1 MARKKNIAAGQ
12 NAVIY
17 ARYSS
22 HNQREVSIEQQVRE
36 CMKHAA
42 ELGLHVVG
50 TYEDRAIS
58 GKTDKRPNFQRMM
71 RDAEKGKFQ
80 AVVAWKSNRIGRN
93 MLQAMVNEAKLED
106 CGVKVFYAEEDF
118 DDTAA
123 GRFALRNM
131 MNVNQFYS
139 ENMAEDITRGLY
151 DNASKCMANG
161 RQPLG
166 YKRGEDGR
174 VVLDEAN
181 AAVVRE
187 IFTRVAAGDLFV
199 DIARDLNA
207 QGIKTSKG
215 ANWNK
220 GSFQSI
226 CQNERYR
233 GIYIYGDV
241 RVADGIPRI
250 VSDDLWYRVQEA
262 MRMKKNPVGTR
273 HRVGAEDY
281 LLTGKL
287 RCGHCGSYMTG
298 VSGTS
303 RNGELH
309 YYYTC
314 QKRRTEHACDKKNIR
329 RDVIE
334 PAVAQAI
341 KMYCLTD
348 DVIEWMADRT
358 VEYWKKHDNDLQI
371 EALEQQL
378 EENKKATSNMLK
390 AIEMGIITEATR
402 TRMVELETEQSRL
415 SVQLNAAKEDV
426 VKIDREQIISYLEL
440 LQQGDIHDRDF
451 QMELFKNF
459 LVAVYV
465 YDDNRMK
472 LVFSCMGDQ
481 NSVEIP
487 LETGEDPPDGGLSP
501 DAKMFVLTPDSS
513 TRSERHHTLCGA
525 FFVLHCSR
533 KTQKN
538 FCPLPQPA
546 RNGLFCARMADHG
559 RRNLCYNI
567 KNREAEGTGGA
578 AMNLQTAIVEDSK
591 PDAERLK
598 QLLKKAFENENIS
611 CNCFASGDEFLRAG
625 GREGYQVVFL
635 DICMEG
641 TNGIET
647 AQRLRAADPD
657 LLIVFV
663 TSSPEY
669 VWDAFPVHPFDYL
682 LKPYKEEKVEQL
694 AGELRRVLCRQQPEL
709 EVRIAR
715 QIVRLPL
722 TKIYYATAQN
732 HYVRVVT
739 DDGECRA
746 TANFAQ
752 VQEQLQTQPEFL
764 VCNRGVIIN
773 MSKVLRFEGDCIE
786 MLDGTHLPVRQKDKN
801 SLLAQ
806 FTQYQ
811 FRGMQREF

>member
-1 MARKKNIAAGQ
+1 MARKKNIAAGLD
-12 NAVIY
+12 AVIY

-22 HNQREVSIEQQVRE
+22 HNQREVSIEQQIAE
-36 CMKHAA
+36 CTKHAA
-42 ELGLHVVG
+42 ALGLRIVG

-58 GKTDKRPNFQRMM
+58 GKTDNRPRFQQMM

-93 MLQAMVNEAKLED
+93 MLQAMVNEAKLD
-106 CGVKVFYAEEDF
+106 DYGVKVFYAEEDF

-166 YKRGEDGR
+166 YKRGENGR

-348 DVIEWMADRT
+348 DVIAWIADRT
-358 VEYWKKHDNDLQI
+358 VEYWEKHDNDLQI

-513 TRSERHHTLCGA
+513 TRRKSTARERAVFLLLPTKGETMSYAIVFSSKTGNTKLLADTLHAC
-525 FFVLHCSR
+525 
-533 KTQKN
+533 
-538 FCPLPQPA
+538 LPQE
-546 RNGLFCARMADHG
+546 NC
-559 RRNLCYNI
+559 CYF
-567 KNREAEGTGGA
+567 GTPDPA
-578 AMNLQTAIVEDSK
+578 AMEADDLYVGFWTDKGNADESTLDFLKQLHGKSIFLFGTAGFGGSEEYFNKILKKVERSLDRSNTVFGRYMCQGKMPLSVRQRYEGMKKQPIHLPNLDALIENFDNALSH
-591 PDAERLK
+591 PDAEDLERLK
-598 QLLKKAFENENIS
+598 QAVK
-611 CNCFASGDEFLRAG
+611 
-625 GREGYQVVFL
+625 
-635 DICMEG
+635 
-641 TNGIET
+641 
-647 AQRLRAADPD
+647 
-657 LLIVFV
+657 
-663 TSSPEY
+663 
-669 VWDAFPVHPFDYL
+669 
-682 LKPYKEEKVEQL
+682 
-694 AGELRRVLCRQQPEL
+694 
-709 EVRIAR
+709 
-715 QIVRLPL
+715 
-722 TKIYYATAQN
+722 
-732 HYVRVVT
+732 
-739 DDGECRA
+739 
-746 TANFAQ
+746 
-752 VQEQLQTQPEFL
+752 
-764 VCNRGVIIN
+764 
-773 MSKVLRFEGDCIE
+773 
-786 MLDGTHLPVRQKDKN
+786 
-801 SLLAQ
+801 
-806 FTQYQ
+806 
-811 FRGMQREF
+811 

>member
-348 DVIEWMADRT
+348 DVIAWIADRT
-358 VEYWKKHDNDLQI
+358 VEYWEKHDNDLQI

-415 SVQLNAAKEDV
+415 SVQLNVAKEDV

-513 TRSERHHTLCGA
+513 TRRKKHYTETCGVFLLLPTKGETMSYAIVFSSKTGNTKLLADTLHAC
-525 FFVLHCSR
+525 
-533 KTQKN
+533 
-538 FCPLPQPA
+538 LPQE
-546 RNGLFCARMADHG
+546 NC
-559 RRNLCYNI
+559 CYF
-567 KNREAEGTGGA
+567 GTPDPA
-578 AMNLQTAIVEDSK
+578 AMEADDLYVGFWTDKGNADESTLDFLKQLHGKNIFLFGTAGFGGSEEYFNKILKKVERSLDRSNTVFGRYMCQGKMPLSVRQRYEGMKKQPIHLPNLDALIENFDNALSH
-591 PDAERLK
+591 PDAEDLERLK
-598 QLLKKAFENENIS
+598 QAVK
-611 CNCFASGDEFLRAG
+611 
-625 GREGYQVVFL
+625 
-635 DICMEG
+635 
-641 TNGIET
+641 
-647 AQRLRAADPD
+647 
-657 LLIVFV
+657 
-663 TSSPEY
+663 
-669 VWDAFPVHPFDYL
+669 
-682 LKPYKEEKVEQL
+682 
-694 AGELRRVLCRQQPEL
+694 
-709 EVRIAR
+709 
-715 QIVRLPL
+715 
-722 TKIYYATAQN
+722 
-732 HYVRVVT
+732 
-739 DDGECRA
+739 
-746 TANFAQ
+746 
-752 VQEQLQTQPEFL
+752 
-764 VCNRGVIIN
+764 
-773 MSKVLRFEGDCIE
+773 
-786 MLDGTHLPVRQKDKN
+786 
-801 SLLAQ
+801 
-806 FTQYQ
+806 
-811 FRGMQREF
+811 

>member
-241 RVADGIPRI
+241 RVVDGIPRI

-358 VEYWKKHDNDLQI
+358 VEYWEKHDNDLQI

-567 KNREAEGTGGA
+567 KKQGSRRNRGCSNEPADGDRGG
-578 AMNLQTAIVEDSK
+578 Q
-591 PDAERLK
+591 
-598 QLLKKAFENENIS
+598 Q
-611 CNCFASGDEFLRAG
+611 AG
-625 GREGYQVVFL
+625 CRTV
-635 DICMEG
+635 
-641 TNGIET
+641 ET
-647 AQRLRAADPD
+647 AA
-657 LLIVFV
+657 
-663 TSSPEY
+663 
-669 VWDAFPVHPFDYL
+669 
-682 LKPYKEEKVEQL
+682 EK
-694 AGELRRVLCRQQPEL
+694 G
-709 EVRIAR
+709 I
-715 QIVRLPL
+715 
-722 TKIYYATAQN
+722 
-732 HYVRVVT
+732 
-739 DDGECRA
+739 
-746 TANFAQ
+746 
-752 VQEQLQTQPEFL
+752 
-764 VCNRGVIIN
+764 
-773 MSKVLRFEGDCIE
+773 
-786 MLDGTHLPVRQKDKN
+786 
-801 SLLAQ
+801 
-806 FTQYQ
+806 
-811 FRGMQREF
+811 

>member
-12 NAVIY
+12 DAVIY

-22 HNQREVSIEQQVRE
+22 HNQREVSIEQQIAE
-36 CMKHAA
+36 CTKYAVA
-42 ELGLHVVG
+42 LGLRIVG

-58 GKTDKRPNFQRMM
+58 GKTDNRPRFQQMM
-71 RDAEKGKFQ
+71 RDAGKGKFQ

-93 MLQAMVNEAKLED
+93 MLQAMVNEAKLD
-106 CGVKVFYAEEDF
+106 DYGVKVFYAEEDF

-174 VVLDEAN
+174 VVLDDAN

-241 RVADGIPRI
+241 RVVDGIPRI

-287 RCGHCGSYMTG
+287 HCGHCGSYMTG

-358 VEYWKKHDNDLQI
+358 VEYWEKHDNDLQI

-513 TRSERHHTLCGA
+513 TRRKSTAWKRVVFFCCYRTKEKTMSYAIVFSSKTGNTKLLADTLHTC
-525 FFVLHCSR
+525 
-533 KTQKN
+533 
-538 FCPLPQPA
+538 LPQESCCYFGTPDPA
-546 RNGLFCARMADHG
+546 ALEADELYVGFWTDKGTADESTSDFLKQLHGKNIFLFGTAGFGGSEEYFSKILKKVERSLDRSNTVFGCYMCQGKMPLSVRQRYEGMKKQPIHLP
-559 RRNLCYNI
+559 NLDALIENFD
-567 KNREAEGTGGA
+567 NA
-578 AMNLQTAIVEDSK
+578 LSH
-591 PDAERLK
+591 PDADDLERLK
-598 QLLKKAFENENIS
+598 QAVK
-611 CNCFASGDEFLRAG
+611 
-625 GREGYQVVFL
+625 
-635 DICMEG
+635 
-641 TNGIET
+641 
-647 AQRLRAADPD
+647 
-657 LLIVFV
+657 
-663 TSSPEY
+663 
-669 VWDAFPVHPFDYL
+669 
-682 LKPYKEEKVEQL
+682 
-694 AGELRRVLCRQQPEL
+694 
-709 EVRIAR
+709 
-715 QIVRLPL
+715 
-722 TKIYYATAQN
+722 
-732 HYVRVVT
+732 
-739 DDGECRA
+739 
-746 TANFAQ
+746 
-752 VQEQLQTQPEFL
+752 
-764 VCNRGVIIN
+764 
-773 MSKVLRFEGDCIE
+773 
-786 MLDGTHLPVRQKDKN
+786 
-801 SLLAQ
+801 
-806 FTQYQ
+806 
-811 FRGMQREF
+811 